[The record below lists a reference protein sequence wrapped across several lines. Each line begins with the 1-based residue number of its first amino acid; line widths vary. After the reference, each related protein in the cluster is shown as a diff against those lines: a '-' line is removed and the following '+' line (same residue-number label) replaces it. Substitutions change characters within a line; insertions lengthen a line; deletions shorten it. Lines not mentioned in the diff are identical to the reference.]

1 MAIRTYQSFS
11 GYVASEPSTAP
22 TRDGTPR
29 FYARAGQR
37 QGRREPDGTFTSLPT
52 QYLPIVALGDAAEE
66 AAALLSKGDNFT
78 AEGRIRQVR
87 YEKDGK
93 TIEGEEFEVW
103 KIGRRPGDAERTSL
117 AGREL
122 TAESPVR
129 EQGRSRDIPPE
140 FAASRTTAQQSP
152 TSSPAM

>member
-11 GYVASEPSTAP
+11 GYVATEPSTSP

-37 QGRREPDGTFTSLPT
+37 QARREPDGSFTKLPT
-52 QYLPIVALGDAAEE
+52 QYMPIVALGDAAEE
-66 AAALLSKGDNFT
+66 AAALLAKGDSFT
-78 AEGRIRQVR
+78 AEGRIRPIR

-103 KIGRRPGDAERTSL
+103 KIGRRLNDAERSAHPEHAL
-117 AGREL
+117 AAGASAPASE
-122 TAESPVR
+122 
-129 EQGRSRDIPPE
+129 RSRDVPPE
-140 FAASRTTAQQSP
+140 FTAPQASARSA
-152 TSSPAM
+152 SSLAM

>member
-52 QYLPIVALGDAAEE
+52 QYLPIVALGDAAED

-93 TIEGEEFEVW
+93 TIEDQEFEVW
-103 KIGRRPGDAERTSL
+103 KIGRRPSDAERTSP
-117 AGREL
+117 AEREL
-122 TAESPVR
+122 TAESPAR
-129 EQGRSRDIPPE
+129 EHGRSRDIPPE
-140 FAASRTTAQQSP
+140 FAASHTPGQQSP
-152 TSSPAM
+152 ASSLAM

>member
-11 GYVASEPSTAP
+11 GYIATEPSTEP

-37 QGRREPDGTFTSLPT
+37 QARREPDGTVTKLPT
-52 QYLPIVALGDAAEE
+52 QYMPISALGDAAQG
-66 AAALLSKGDNFT
+66 AAAILAKGDSFT
-78 AEGRIRQVR
+78 AEGRIRAIK

-103 KIGRRPGDAERTSL
+103 KIGRRLNDAERSVRAEHDLRTETSTPARSRRPEVPSEFTAQPSSAYPAPSL
-117 AGREL
+117 A
-122 TAESPVR
+122 
-129 EQGRSRDIPPE
+129 
-140 FAASRTTAQQSP
+140 
-152 TSSPAM
+152 M